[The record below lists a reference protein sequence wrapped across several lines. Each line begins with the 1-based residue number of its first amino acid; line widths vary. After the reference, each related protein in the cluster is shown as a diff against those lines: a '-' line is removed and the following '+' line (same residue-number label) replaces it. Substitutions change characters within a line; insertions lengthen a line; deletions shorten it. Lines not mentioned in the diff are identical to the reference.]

1 DIKFTAKTLTYYKA
15 SNGPGQILG
24 MRPGPPPS
32 GYYDYHLVDLLRRPS
47 STTGIPP
54 APPRTKTTSSCAAL
68 PLPDRRRF
76 TTTMPANYTT
86 TIGPLGHRGND
97 GRGALGRSRWDDE
110 TCNLGLRWQNLVPNN
125 GWNYNDV
132 DALFPSWTRADRGE
146 RPSHLASSR
155 LNQPLHRA
163 TAPLANLSPQGIDTK
178 ASKIEFSYTSGL
190 FKDGAAHE
198 PAGTCTTAIIFVQ
211 RLTNTAQL
219 ARTLATPC
227 SPVLKTSA
235 AAVVPAVQRIA
246 PAPCTCTARQKPND
260 DDKTGVGTAA
270 KPGHVPYTTKTRGG
284 TSVQLNS
291 SPAGSGIS
299 GNTTASKSDVKDD
312 GGDKQ
317 KGRG

>member
-1 DIKFTAKTLTYYKA
+1 MA
-15 SNGPGQILG
+15 
-24 MRPGPPPS
+24 
-32 GYYDYHLVDLLRRPS
+32 
-47 STTGIPP
+47 GI
-54 APPRTKTTSSCAAL
+54 
-68 PLPDRRRF
+68 
-76 TTTMPANYTT
+76 TTTWMHSSQA
-86 TIGPLGHRGND
+86 
-97 GRGALGRSRWDDE
+97 
-110 TCNLGLRWQNLVPNN
+110 GLEL
-125 GWNYNDV
+125 
-132 DALFPSWTRADRGE
+132 TE
-146 RPSHLASSR
+146 
-155 LNQPLHRA
+155 
-163 TAPLANLSPQGIDTK
+163 
-178 ASKIEFSYTSGL
+178 IEFSYTGGL

-235 AAVVPAVQRIA
+235 AAVIPAVQRIA